1 MSILCKFGFHKRD
14 KSRYYIVR
22 YKKGKHKWHRNY
34 FFCERCGKQLSSF
47 AIRKER
53 RTNNG

>member
-1 MSILCKFGFHKRD
+1 MSILCMLGFHKRD

-22 YKKGKHKWHRNY
+22 HKKGKHKWHRNY

-47 AIRKER
+47 AVRKER
-53 RTNNG
+53 REGE